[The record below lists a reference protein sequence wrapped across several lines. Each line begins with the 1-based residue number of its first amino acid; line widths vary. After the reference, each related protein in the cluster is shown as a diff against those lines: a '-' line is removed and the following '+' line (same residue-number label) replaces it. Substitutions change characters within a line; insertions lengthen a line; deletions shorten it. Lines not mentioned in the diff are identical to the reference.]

1 MMGPQHV
8 QESVENTRCRSERCR
23 SGFTLI
29 EIMVVMAIISMVM
42 LLVIPRLPS
51 SDQENLKISAR
62 TLASTLL
69 YMQERAAPVGARY
82 ELAIDLGTDSV
93 KILEIS
99 ASGTIKAPSDPLL
112 LKSVIKEGITVSDV
126 RTFLG
131 KVNDGQLQ
139 LAIGSEF
146 ITIHLRSPDG
156 KFWTVMSF
164 PSVGKIRAYEGYL
177 EDPP

>member
-1 MMGPQHV
+1 M
-8 QESVENTRCRSERCR
+8 ESVAARRYREQRRRN
-23 SGFTLI
+23 GFTLI

-42 LLVIPRLPS
+42 LLIIPRLPS
-51 SDQENLKISAR
+51 SDRENLQVSAR

-69 YMQERAAPVGARY
+69 YMQERAAPAGARY

-99 ASGTIKAPSDPLL
+99 ANGTVKAPTDPLL
-112 LKSVIKEGITVSDV
+112 QKTVMKEGITVSDV

-131 KVNDGQLQ
+131 KTNDGQLQ
-139 LAIGSEF
+139 LVFGSEF
-146 ITIHLRSPDG
+146 ITIHLRSPEG
-156 KFWTVMSF
+156 KFWTVMSL
-164 PSVGKIRAYEGYL
+164 PSVGKIRAYEGYV